1 MSRAEPV
8 GAVAPASLRRERMY
22 ALINE
27 REFVPVSELSEA
39 FRVSEVTVRTDLE
52 ELDSRGL
59 VRRVRGGALR
69 RTVRTSELPF
79 EQTAVVAAA
88 AKTAIGRAAATFVSA
103 GDTVILDVGTT
114 ATAVARALV
123 ERIDLREVTV
133 FTNGL
138 NVAME
143 LEPAIP
149 RLHVLVTGGTLRPL
163 QHSLV
168 DPLGARML
176 EDVHA
181 DVAFIGCNG
190 VDPQGGVTNVNLPEA
205 EIKQR
210 MLRAA
215 HRRVVV
221 ADGSKLGRVALSRLC
236 DVDDIDLLIT
246 DASAA
251 PEVVSGLTDAGLQI
265 QVAEVATGPEQRSR
279 T

>member
-1 MSRAEPV
+1 M
-8 GAVAPASLRRERMY
+8 GATTPASLRRERMY

-27 REFVPVSELSEA
+27 RDFVPVSELSRA
-39 FRVSEVTVRTDLE
+39 FSVSEVTVRTDLE
-52 ELDSRGL
+52 ELDARGL
-59 VRRVRGGALR
+59 VRRVRGGALPR
-69 RTVRTSELPF
+69 SVRASEQPF

-88 AKTAIGRAAATFVSA
+88 AKAAIGRAAAALVSS
-103 GDTVILDVGTT
+103 GQTVILDVGTT
-114 ATAVARALV
+114 TTALARALT
-123 ERIDLREVTV
+123 ERVDLREVTV

-138 NVAME
+138 KVALE
-143 LEPAIP
+143 LEPAVP
-149 RLHVLVTGGTLRPL
+149 RLRVVVTGGTLRPL

-190 VDPQGGVTNVNLPEA
+190 VDAQGGVTNVNLPEA

-215 HRRVVV
+215 ERRVVV

-236 DVDDIDLLIT
+236 GIDDVDLLVT
-246 DASAA
+246 DASADREA
-251 PEVVSGLTDAGLQI
+251 LAGLTDVGVQI
-265 QVAEVATGPEQRSR
+265 QVAEVTTGFE
-279 T
+279 